1 MEEYH
6 RLAADTLLGGRS
18 NKVAVAILQAAETG
32 QLERLQKLLT
42 EHRDLVDARHPDS
55 GDTPLISAARSGH
68 KDVVDVLLSCG
79 ADITLES
86 DSGDSVLDVAGDRL
100 RRHILRSISHED
112 RSMSNAKA
120 LLRSAWLGDS
130 VRLRRCLSGSHYL
143 DVNNRNSD
151 GLTPLLLVTRDVSF
165 FSKVQTAMETE
176 YNPVEVLEQLLNDHA
191 DVNQADSQGQGPL
204 HLITSSGPSIHATK
218 MVSLLLQHGSA
229 TAALSSSSQSALHVA
244 SSHGHMTVIVALVEE
259 GGADINLQTSQTG
272 DTPLIISV
280 GSLLS
285 IYLQKDGFQ
294 QYWASYSKQSASFKD
309 RCTYI
314 I

>member
-1 MEEYH
+1 MASTSSRSDLMDEYH
-6 RLAADTLLGGRS
+6 RLAADTLLGAES
-18 NKVAVAILQAAETG
+18 NKVAVAILQAAEG
-32 QLERLQKLLT
+32 GELQRLVKLLT

-79 ADITLES
+79 ADVTLEN

-176 YNPVEVLEQLLNDHA
+176 YNPVE
-191 DVNQADSQGQGPL
+191 
-204 HLITSSGPSIHATK
+204 
-218 MVSLLLQHGSA
+218 
-229 TAALSSSSQSALHVA
+229 
-244 SSHGHMTVIVALVEE
+244 
-259 GGADINLQTSQTG
+259 
-272 DTPLIISV
+272 
-280 GSLLS
+280 
-285 IYLQKDGFQ
+285 
-294 QYWASYSKQSASFKD
+294 
-309 RCTYI
+309 
-314 I
+314 